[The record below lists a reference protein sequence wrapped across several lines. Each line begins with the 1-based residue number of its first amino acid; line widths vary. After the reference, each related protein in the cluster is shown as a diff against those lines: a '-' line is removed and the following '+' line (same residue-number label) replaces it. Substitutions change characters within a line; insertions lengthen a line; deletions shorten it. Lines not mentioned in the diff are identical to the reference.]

1 MQTPI
6 KEILTSGSN
15 PYRSV
20 NLHFPGAIGLDEH
33 ADDLGVDNDLLPSGL
48 DPDIAW
54 PCEQQPQVSRQQ
66 DSENEVDIGVTVWI
80 ILVQEDGES
89 IEDDNQQEGTECQEY
104 EVSMP
109 LEVKVCWCKSDTDVE

>member
-1 MQTPI
+1 METHS
-6 KEILTSGSN
+6 SGSN
-15 PYRSV
+15 PCGSV
-20 NLHFPGAIGLDEH
+20 NLNFLSAISLDEH
-33 ADDLGVDNDLLPSGL
+33 AKDLSIDNDLLPSGL

-89 IEDDNQQEGTECQEY
+89 IEDDNQQKGTECQEY
-104 EVSMP
+104 EVFMP
-109 LEVKVCWCKSDTDVE
+109 LKVKVCWCKSDSYVE